1 MKAEKLYE
9 LLLRL
14 YPADFRESYE
24 REMRAAFRRRCRNE
38 PRVLGR
44 FFLWLS
50 VTADTLVTAAQEH
63 WDMLIHDIRY
73 CLRTLRN
80 SPAFAAAVFLTL
92 ALGIGATTAIYS
104 LTYTVLLRPLPYSE
118 PDRLVR
124 IWETNPSRS
133 IPQFAA
139 SLLNFLSWQEESKSF
154 EEMAA
159 LRNESANLTGDGEP
173 QRVKSTAVSAN
184 FWTMMGLRPLAGR
197 GFNTTEGEPGTDR
210 VAIIS
215 EGLWQQRYG
224 GEPGIIGRSILVN
237 GEPRVVVGVAPQDAG
252 YTSTVDL
259 WIPLVPNPAEENR
272 GNHVIAVVARLFPG
286 IGVAQAQSELKAVAA
301 SLEQRYPDSNRGWSV
316 TLLPVTEWIVD
327 DDSRIHIY
335 VLMAAAVLLLL
346 VTCAN
351 VAGLLVTRASARTHE
366 FGVRLA
372 LGAGRAR
379 VVRQL
384 TVESLVLASIGGG
397 LGILTAFGA
406 VRWLAPRVVN
416 QLPRSASLTLDWPVV
431 LFAVGLTAVV
441 GILSGLAPSLAA
453 RRADIMSPLRKAG
466 RGTVGST
473 GALLRPMLV
482 CSQVTVATMLVVG
495 ALLLIQ
501 SFARLQNLELGFQPD
516 HVLTAS
522 ISLPPAKYPTSGHA
536 ESFYRTLVA
545 EVETIPGVVSAGLT
559 SALPLAGSPTSM
571 SIAPVEAEDRRIQA
585 IWRMTD
591 EEYFNTLQVSL
602 KRGRFFKA
610 TDGVQSGPPAVVIL
624 SETLA
629 RHLWPD
635 TADVIGRKVNLVRAD
650 IVPGGIPVV
659 GIVADVPLD
668 LQSGPVSTMYFPP
681 LYGARTLTLAV
692 RTTASPTAI
701 TGALRAAVKRIDPA
715 QPLFDIRTMDH
726 ILENSADRPRLQTTL
741 LSTFAM
747 LALILGAVGVA
758 GVVAYTVE
766 RRAPELAVRLALGST
781 TGQAMLRAA
790 RGGLFASGVGLVI
803 GVATAWI
810 LSRYWS
816 DLLFQMYQV
825 RPDAPSIFAA
835 VGAALLA
842 VTVLAAWLPARRA
855 TRIDPAVALRK
866 D

>member
-14 YPADFRESYE
+14 YPADFRDSYE
-24 REMRAAFRRRCRNE
+24 REMRAAFRRRCRDE

-44 FFLWLS
+44 LSFWLS

-63 WDMLIHDIRY
+63 WDMLIHDIHY
-73 CLRTLRN
+73 SLRTLRN

-124 IWETNPSRS
+124 IWETNPSRD

-159 LRNESANLTGDGEP
+159 LRNDSANLTGDGEP

-184 FWTMMGLRPLAGR
+184 FWTMMGLRLLAGR
-197 GFNTTEGEPGTDR
+197 GFNTTEGKPGNDR

-224 GEPGIIGRSILVN
+224 GESGIIGRSILVN

-272 GNHVIAVVARLFPG
+272 GNKVIATVARLLPG
-286 IGVAQAQSELKAVAA
+286 VGVAQAQSELKAVAA
-301 SLEQRYPDSNRGWSV
+301 GLEQRYPDSNRGWSV

-327 DDSRIHIY
+327 DDSRNHIY
-335 VLMAAAVLLLL
+335 VLMAAVVLLLL

-379 VVRQL
+379 LFRQL

-441 GILSGLAPSLAA
+441 GILSGLAPSWAA

-482 CSQVTVATMLVVG
+482 GAQVTVATMLVVG

-522 ISLPPAKYPTSGHA
+522 ISLPPAKYPTSKHA
-536 ESFYRTLVA
+536 ESFYRALVA
-545 EVETIPGVVSAGLT
+545 EVEAIPAVVSAG
-559 SALPLAGSPTSM
+559 
-571 SIAPVEAEDRRIQA
+571 
-585 IWRMTD
+585 
-591 EEYFNTLQVSL
+591 
-602 KRGRFFKA
+602 
-610 TDGVQSGPPAVVIL
+610 
-624 SETLA
+624 
-629 RHLWPD
+629 
-635 TADVIGRKVNLVRAD
+635 
-650 IVPGGIPVV
+650 
-659 GIVADVPLD
+659 
-668 LQSGPVSTMYFPP
+668 
-681 LYGARTLTLAV
+681 
-692 RTTASPTAI
+692 
-701 TGALRAAVKRIDPA
+701 
-715 QPLFDIRTMDH
+715 
-726 ILENSADRPRLQTTL
+726 
-741 LSTFAM
+741 
-747 LALILGAVGVA
+747 
-758 GVVAYTVE
+758 
-766 RRAPELAVRLALGST
+766 
-781 TGQAMLRAA
+781 
-790 RGGLFASGVGLVI
+790 
-803 GVATAWI
+803 
-810 LSRYWS
+810 
-816 DLLFQMYQV
+816 
-825 RPDAPSIFAA
+825 
-835 VGAALLA
+835 
-842 VTVLAAWLPARRA
+842 
-855 TRIDPAVALRK
+855 
-866 D
+866 